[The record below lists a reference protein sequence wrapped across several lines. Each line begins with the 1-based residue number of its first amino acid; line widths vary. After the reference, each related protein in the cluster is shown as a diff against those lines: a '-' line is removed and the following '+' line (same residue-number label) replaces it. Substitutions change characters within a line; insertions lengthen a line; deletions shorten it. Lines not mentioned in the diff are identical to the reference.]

1 MLVKAMW
8 DSVDKWV
15 SVYLALR
22 AIKDDVVFSFKVT
35 NRIIEL
41 CEHVCACVCVRER
54 EGEWLTNCRLLCYTN
69 WYAC

>member
-41 CEHVCACVCVRER
+41 CVSM
-54 EGEWLTNCRLLCYTN
+54 
-69 WYAC
+69 

>member
-1 MLVKAMW
+1 MLVEAMW
-8 DSVDKWV
+8 DSVNKWV

-41 CEHVCACVCVRER
+41 CVSVRVCVCVCVRKR
-54 EGEWLTNCRLLCYTN
+54 GNQSG
-69 WYAC
+69 